1 MREDLYYDSCGAGV
15 IHACHW
21 PVEDARAVVQIVH
34 GIGEHVLRYDEMAD
48 YLNGQGIAVVAEDHM
63 GHGSS
68 DGEDGLRGYFCG
80 GWFAAVDDSAKL
92 MERAKQMYPG
102 VPYFLFGHSMGS
114 FMVRT
119 MLARFPEME
128 LAGCVICGT
137 GWQSEALLAA
147 AIPLCKFFC
156 RKGGDKKPNPTLQEL
171 MFGNYNKRVEHV
183 RTPSDWLTRDEK
195 IVDAYEKDPLC
206 GFVPTA
212 GLARDMLMGI
222 SYIQKKDTLLRMNRQ
237 IPCFFVAGG
246 DDPVGDYGKS
256 VRYTVEAFK
265 KAGMEHVS
273 CRIYPLAR
281 HEIHNEINRYEV
293 FEDLVEW
300 FDKHI

>member
-1 MREDLYYDSCGAGV
+1 MREDLYFDSCGAGK

-21 PVEDARAVVQIVH
+21 PVEKPKAVVQIVH
-34 GIGEHVLRYDEMAD
+34 GIAEHVLRYDEMAC
-48 YLNGQGIAVVAEDHM
+48 YLNEQGFAVVAEDHM
-63 GHGSS
+63 GHGGSI
-68 DGEDGLRGYFCG
+68 GTEGVRGYFHG
-80 GWFAAVDDSAKL
+80 GWFSAVDDAAKL
-92 MERAKQMYPG
+92 TEMAKQMYPG

-137 GWQSEALLAA
+137 GWQPEALLTV

-156 RKGGDKKPNPTLQEL
+156 RNGGDKKPNATLQKL
-171 MFGNYNKRVEHV
+171 MFGGYNKRVEHV
-183 RTPSDWLTRDEK
+183 RTPSDWLSRDEHL
-195 IVDAYEKDPLC
+195 VDAYEADPLC
-206 GFVPTA
+206 GFIPTA

-222 SYIQKKDTLLRMNRQ
+222 SYIQKKETLRRMNRQ
-237 IPCFFVAGG
+237 LPCFFVAGG

-256 VRYTVEAFK
+256 VRQTVEAFQ
-265 KAGMEHVS
+265 KAGMEQVS

-281 HEIHNEINRYEV
+281 HEIHNEINRAEV
-293 FEDLVEW
+293 LEDLVVW
-300 FDKHI
+300 FSKYI